1 MRACLRQPCPL
12 KRVFNRTST
21 PTPWLNAMLHAFL
34 SLFLHIPPH
43 RERETRQP
51 GTLRT
56 IGASATD
63 DDAHKGKALPPAATF
78 VPSLSSLSSPPAA
91 PCPPPNPGST
101 HRRQPRG
108 CAGTLTRTVRGRG
121 KGATT
126 SFLLRIHIRPTTRR
140 ATPFFKSPI
149 PSSLLVL
156 ISLRVHNHD
165 AACVHVTGGGDKDK
179 ECRSRPRSWD
189 GGVAAPGS
197 SCHASS
203 CFFLLFLLLLLPV
216 LFLQQ
221 QQYQQYQQ

>member
-1 MRACLRQPCPL
+1 MPRSHSLYT
-12 KRVFNRTST
+12 FH
-21 PTPWLNAMLHAFL
+21 PTGNAKLG
-34 SLFLHIPPH
+34 
-43 RERETRQP
+43 QP
-51 GTLRT
+51 GTHRT
-56 IGASATD
+56 IGASATAATD
-63 DDAHKGKALPPAATF
+63 DDAHKGKALPRSGATF
-78 VPSLSSLSSPPAA
+78 VPSLSSPPAA

-101 HRRQPRG
+101 HRRQPCG
-108 CAGTLTRTVRGRG
+108 CAGPLTQTVRGRG

-126 SFLLRIHIRPTTRR
+126 SFLLRIHIRPT
-140 ATPFFKSPI
+140 PFFKSQI

-156 ISLRVHNHD
+156 ISFRVHNHD